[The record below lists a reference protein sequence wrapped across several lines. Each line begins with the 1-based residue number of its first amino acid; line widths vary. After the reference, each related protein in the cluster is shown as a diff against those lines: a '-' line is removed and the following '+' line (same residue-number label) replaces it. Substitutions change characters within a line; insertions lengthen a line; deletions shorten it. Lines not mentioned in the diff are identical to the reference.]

1 MGTSSITYNDFN
13 IEEFFAAGS
22 LSGLRAKESVRKYKK
37 GDYIFMQNAE
47 HSKVYFVKK
56 GLVKIGNFSS
66 TGKEITKQ
74 LIVENELFGE
84 LTIIGQERYDDFAIA
99 LSDVEILTLDVDY
112 VRAEMLRQPKL
123 SNYIMTLIG
132 IRLLQV
138 EKRLERVA
146 FENSRTRIIEFLK
159 DLAIE
164 KGKSVGYE
172 ILVNGFLPHQEIA
185 NITATSRQ
193 TVTTTLNELRSENLI
208 YFNRKKLLIRDKDLS
223 KLV

>member
-84 LTIIGQERYDDFAIA
+84 LTIIGQERYDDFAVA
-99 LSDVEILTLDVDY
+99 LSDVGILTLDVDY

-208 YFNRKKLLIRDKDLS
+208 YFNKKS
-223 KLV
+223 C

>member
-22 LSGLRAKESVRKYKK
+22 LSGLRTKESVRKYKK

-47 HSKVYFVKK
+47 HSKIYFVKK

-84 LTIIGQERYDDFAIA
+84 LTIIGQERYDDFAVA

-164 KGKSVGYE
+164 KGKNVGYE